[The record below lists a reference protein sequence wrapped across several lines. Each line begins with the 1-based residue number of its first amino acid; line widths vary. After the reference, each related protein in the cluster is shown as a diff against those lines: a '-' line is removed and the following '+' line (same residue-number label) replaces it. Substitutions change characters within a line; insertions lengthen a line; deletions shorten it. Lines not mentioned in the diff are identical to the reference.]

1 MKNKLIVVS
10 DRRQWSFANLPQWS
24 PIVQQY
30 FEFEPYQAN
39 KHYSADAVF
48 LVLAACYTPELAQEF
63 VNRRVIVDIC
73 VEGLF
78 GKWASLHSILAPQ
91 HCIMYGS
98 HLAEPLPN
106 TVNVAN
112 FFWYNEALY
121 NISQGYHT
129 SYVPRKNF
137 SKKFLMPIGNKR
149 AWRDSVV
156 ERLEPYLDDAYWSY
170 VRTGR
175 VLPGEPPPVK
185 RYNTRLLNPM
195 WYDDTC
201 FGLVVESYNG
211 HRFTADVPV
220 MVTEKTFKPVAG
232 HQPFM
237 IIGGAGILNYLKS
250 QGFETFDN
258 LFDESYDTETDF
270 DKKLDIIV
278 NNIQNYTKAPYST
291 KTAKRIGDNF
301 RLFYNTDVIHRGIVK
316 DIVTPIRTYIQQGQV
331 R

>member
-112 FFWYNEALY
+112 FF
-121 NISQGYHT
+121 
-129 SYVPRKNF
+129 
-137 SKKFLMPIGNKR
+137 
-149 AWRDSVV
+149 
-156 ERLEPYLDDAYWSY
+156 
-170 VRTGR
+170 
-175 VLPGEPPPVK
+175 
-185 RYNTRLLNPM
+185 
-195 WYDDTC
+195 
-201 FGLVVESYNG
+201 
-211 HRFTADVPV
+211 
-220 MVTEKTFKPVAG
+220 
-232 HQPFM
+232 
-237 IIGGAGILNYLKS
+237 
-250 QGFETFDN
+250 
-258 LFDESYDTETDF
+258 
-270 DKKLDIIV
+270 
-278 NNIQNYTKAPYST
+278 
-291 KTAKRIGDNF
+291 
-301 RLFYNTDVIHRGIVK
+301 
-316 DIVTPIRTYIQQGQV
+316 
-331 R
+331 